1 MPRLFIAIDLP
12 ETTKDSL
19 AVLQNGLREAKWVA
33 RENLHL
39 TVRFIGEVS
48 EEEVCEI
55 HSVLAAVRG
64 TPFTFEFGEIG
75 IFSSAKKLRSM
86 WVGVKDGSSIGTLR
100 RHIDR
105 SLFGLGFKPEGR
117 RYIPHVTVG
126 RFRCGPT
133 VLPEFMAR
141 TGFGTFPSVRVDQFV
156 LFSSFLTQTGA
167 IYTPEAY
174 YPLNSW

>member
-12 ETTKDSL
+12 GTTKDSL
-19 AVLQNGLREAKWVA
+19 AILQNGLREARWVA

-48 EEEVCEI
+48 EEEVHEI

-64 TPFTFEFGEIG
+64 TPFTFEFGELG

-86 WVGVKDGSSIGTLR
+86 WVGVQDGSSIEILR
-100 RHIDR
+100 RQIDR

-117 RYIPHVTVG
+117 RYIPHVTVA
-126 RFRCGPT
+126 RFRCRPT
-133 VLPEFMAR
+133 VLPDFMAR
-141 TGFGTFPSVRVDQFV
+141 TGFGTFPSVRVGQFI